1 MEYFDFSM
9 TKNIIKNQEKIEI
22 QVGNAE
28 WALF

>member
-22 QVGNAE
+22 QMGNSE
-28 WALF
+28 WVVF

>member
-22 QVGNAE
+22 QVRNAE
-28 WALF
+28 WAVF

>member
-28 WALF
+28 CAIF

>member
-22 QVGNAE
+22 QVVNAE